1 MKTASDFLS
10 EANSAVEKMDLEFAI
25 ARHGHESVV
34 FIDVRDG
41 KEIDL
46 TGTIKGAQRIPRGF
60 IEFAADDSTD
70 FHNKAVTKD
79 KEILLVCGAGGM
91 AALAGKTLKE
101 MGYTTVFNVGGFQS
115 WRDAGGPIEQATNRH
130 TLLLVFYVR
139 KKGYE
144 MTRRFVADKKIKSW
158 LRRLGFVGFMFF
170 FAKGLAWIAVVYF
183 GVKLF
188 QR

>member
-1 MKTASDFLS
+1 MDIKLAS
-10 EANSAVEKMDLEFAI
+10 
-25 ARHGHESVV
+25 ARHGQESVV

-70 FHNKAVTKD
+70 FHNKEITKD

-101 MGYTTVFNVGGFQS
+101 MGYTAVFNIGGFQT
-115 WRDAGGPIEQATNRH
+115 WKDAGGPIE
-130 TLLLVFYVR
+130 
-139 KKGYE
+139 
-144 MTRRFVADKKIKSW
+144 
-158 LRRLGFVGFMFF
+158 
-170 FAKGLAWIAVVYF
+170 
-183 GVKLF
+183 
-188 QR
+188 

>member
-1 MKTASDFLS
+1 MILKEKIINFDGEKLMKTASDFLS

-46 TGTIKGAQRIPRGF
+46 TGTIRGAQRIPRGF

-70 FHNKAVTKD
+70 FHNKEITKD
-79 KEILLVCGAGGM
+79 KEILIVCGAGGM

-101 MGYTTVFNVGGFQS
+101 MGYTTVFNIGGFQA
-115 WRDAGGPIEQATNRH
+115 WKDAGGPVE
-130 TLLLVFYVR
+130 
-139 KKGYE
+139 
-144 MTRRFVADKKIKSW
+144 
-158 LRRLGFVGFMFF
+158 
-170 FAKGLAWIAVVYF
+170 
-183 GVKLF
+183 
-188 QR
+188 